1 MANVV
6 LILKKRK
13 KEDIGNYRAVIL
25 TSMPGKLMKKM
36 MLGVT
41 EKCLKDN
48 SVIGHS
54 QHKFTRGRSHLT

>member
-54 QHKFTRGRSHLT
+54 QHKFMRRRSY